1 MSMPF
6 TRILVLDAETRWSR
20 KPTDWCP
27 DEGGYSL
34 SSITTEEYVRSPLFK
49 CFGFGIHEYG
59 RTGYK
64 GQWYSHD
71 ELPNIFS
78 TYDWSKTA
86 VMCQN
91 CVTGDHEVRTRDGW
105 VRLDALQD
113 GVDVLQWNPADNALT
128 YTPAVV
134 LRQPYT
140 GEMYE
145 WNTQYHKGMYT
156 PNHRHY
162 YKTPTGGDWRVAT
175 TEEMASMGQNN
186 VYLPTAGILADG
198 ATVGVSCDEARF
210 LEMVRADGHITTL
223 LDAGFHFSKERK
235 IARCVALL
243 EELSFDYGR
252 YTNKDGTTTIRTYAN
267 TRARQLASLLG
278 AGRSKCLGEWVL
290 RMPVLARKAL
300 LDEVQY
306 WDGGVSNKG
315 GAGQT
320 AVASAK
326 QQDIYWLTELAIMTG
341 RSAKARY
348 DSPNERGWS
357 VEGGK
362 IHWAYLRNRARAKL
376 VEPPTKSNF
385 SGTVYCL
392 TTPTSAFLVRRGGA
406 TWVTGNSM
414 FDCSILAWI
423 YDVHPV
429 FIFDTL
435 SMARAVRGV
444 EAGNSLKKLAEY
456 FKLPPKGF
464 AVNSS
469 DGLWDLPKHIEKEL
483 AEYCVGSPGSDV
495 ELCEEIGRRLLTGE
509 GFPDGI
515 KRAPYP
521 VKELRLID
529 MTVRMFTEPKL
540 VLDTTL
546 LRTAKLEENTRLMD
560 ALIAS
565 NAKEADLASN
575 DKFAELLRQY
585 GVEPPVKI
593 SKQTG
598 KPAFA
603 FAKSDAHFQQL
614 LNGDNEEIAM
624 LCDARLRVKSTQART
639 RAQRFIDI
647 ASRGTLPVP
656 LNYYATETGRYG
668 GTQQVNLQNMKRGGF
683 LRQSIMAP
691 EGHVIVVG
699 DLSQIEPRV
708 IAWLADYD
716 ELLSIFNAGGDPY
729 ATFGEQ
735 MFNVPGLNKT
745 EHPLLRQ
752 SSKSA
757 MLGCSYSLGWSNF
770 AAQLLVG
777 FLGAKPL
784 RYTKEDAQKLGVTQ
798 AHVEKFLD
806 WPDNIKRMSKIAH
819 TCTDKELL
827 IHCLAAKAIVDKYR
841 ATASPVK
848 DFWEF
853 LSGRIQRS
861 LIDGT
866 EYNHKDVLL
875 FRKEEIVLVS
885 GMSLKY
891 HNLRAEEEVDE
902 ETGKTTG
909 NMQYVY
915 DIGPRKE
922 KLYGGRLANHC
933 TQSTARVVMTDA
945 MLRVHKRYPVVGT
958 VHDEL
963 LCVVPEAEAEEAT
976 KWVYEQMVVEPKWL
990 PGIPLDADVGYNRR
1004 YGLAKM

>member
-1 MSMPF
+1 MSAPYS
-6 TRILVLDAETRWSR
+6 RILVLDAETRWSR
-20 KPTDWCP
+20 KPTEWCP
-27 DEGGYSL
+27 EGFTL
-34 SSITTEEYVRSPLFK
+34 SEMTTEAYVRSPLFK
-49 CFGFGIHEYG
+49 CFGFGIHEFG
-59 RTGYK
+59 RK
-64 GQWYSHD
+64 DKRGQWYSHA

-91 CVTGDHEVRTRDGW
+91 
-105 VRLDALQD
+105 
-113 GVDVLQWNPADNALT
+113 
-128 YTPAVV
+128 
-134 LRQPYT
+134 
-140 GEMYE
+140 
-145 WNTQYHKGMYT
+145 
-156 PNHRHY
+156 
-162 YKTPTGGDWRVAT
+162 
-175 TEEMASMGQNN
+175 
-186 VYLPTAGILADG
+186 
-198 ATVGVSCDEARF
+198 
-210 LEMVRADGHITTL
+210 
-223 LDAGFHFSKERK
+223 
-235 IARCVALL
+235 
-243 EELSFDYGR
+243 
-252 YTNKDGTTTIRTYAN
+252 
-267 TRARQLASLLG
+267 
-278 AGRSKCLGEWVL
+278 
-290 RMPVLARKAL
+290 
-300 LDEVQY
+300 
-306 WDGGVSNKG
+306 
-315 GAGQT
+315 
-320 AVASAK
+320 
-326 QQDIYWLTELAIMTG
+326 
-341 RSAKARY
+341 
-348 DSPNERGWS
+348 
-357 VEGGK
+357 
-362 IHWAYLRNRARAKL
+362 
-376 VEPPTKSNF
+376 
-385 SGTVYCL
+385 
-392 TTPTSAFLVRRGGA
+392 
-406 TWVTGNSM
+406 SM

-423 YDVHPV
+423 YDVHPC

-444 EAGNSLKKLAEY
+444 EAGNSLAKLSAY
-456 FKLPPKGF
+456 FGLPPKGH

-469 DGLWDLPKHIEKEL
+469 DGLWDLPKHVEKEL
-483 AEYCVGSPGSDV
+483 AEYCVGGPGSDV

-515 KRAPYP
+515 KRPAYP
-521 VKELRLID
+521 TKELRLID
-529 MTVRMFTEPKL
+529 MTIKMATEPKL
-540 VLDTTL
+540 VLDAEML
-546 LRTAKLEENTRLMD
+546 GDAKVDEDAKLATS
-560 ALIAS
+560 LI
-565 NAKEADLASN
+565 NAKAQESDLASN
-575 DKFAELLRQY
+575 DKFAELLRSY
-585 GVEPPVKI
+585 GVEPPIKI

-603 FAKSDAHFQQL
+603 LAKSDAHFQQL
-614 LNGDNEEIAM
+614 LNGDNEEVAL
-624 LCDARLRVKSTQART
+624 LCEARLRVKSTQART

-683 LRQSIMAP
+683 LRKAIMAP
-691 EGHVIVVG
+691 KGHVIVVG

-735 MFNVPGLNKT
+735 MFNMPGLNKE

-757 MLGCSYSLGWSNF
+757 MLGCSYGLGFGNF
-770 AAQLLVG
+770 SAQLLVG

-806 WPDNIKRMSKIAH
+806 WDKNLQQMAKIPH
-819 TCTDKELL
+819 TCTDRELL

-841 ATASPVK
+841 ATAAPVK

-861 LIDGT
+861 LIDGV

-891 HNLRAEEEVDE
+891 PNLRAEKEVDE

-922 KLYGGRLANHC
+922 KLYGGRLANHV

-945 MLRVHKRYPVVGT
+945 MLRVQKRYPVVGT

-963 LCVVPEAEAEEAT
+963 LCVVPESEAEEAT

-1004 YGLAKM
+1004 YGLAKS